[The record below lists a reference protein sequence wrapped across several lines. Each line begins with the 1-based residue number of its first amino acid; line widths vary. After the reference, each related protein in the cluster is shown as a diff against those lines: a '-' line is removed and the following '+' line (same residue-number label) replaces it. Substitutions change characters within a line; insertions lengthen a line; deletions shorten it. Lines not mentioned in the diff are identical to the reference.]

1 MTVKAFTPN
10 THFCKQDIEQLDH
23 SDPLYSLR
31 NEFDLPPGLIYLDG
45 NSLGAMPRT
54 TPAVIDNL
62 LKNQW
67 RDDLNKGWSKHQWLN
82 MPLTIGDKIAQ
93 LVGADAG
100 EVAACDSTSINLFKL
115 LCAAIQMRP
124 GRKYIVSET
133 QNFPSD
139 LYIGKSVEDLLQ
151 RDVAMKLCPREHLL
165 ENIDEECAVV
175 ILTHVDF
182 RTGYIHDME
191 AISRAAAAK
200 GALIIWDLSHSTGV
214 LPVELNHCQVDFAVG
229 CGYKYLNGGP
239 GAPAFLFVSKQHQ
252 TQLDQPLRGWLG
264 HENPFLF
271 GIDYHP
277 AAGIKRTLC
286 GTPAVLSL
294 AALEAAI
301 EVLLTQDIHCLRE
314 KSMQL
319 TSVFIQLIAQECAE
333 FGFTLLSP
341 TDAHRRGSQ
350 VSLGHS
356 HAERII
362 QALESRN
369 IIADFRAPNILRFG
383 FSPAYVSYVDL
394 WNAVTTLRDI
404 MQNED
409 F

>member
-1 MTVKAFTPN
+1 MTVNALMHDTSLS
-10 THFCKQDIEQLDH
+10 KQDIEQFDH
-23 SDPLYSLR
+23 ADPLSSLR
-31 NEFDLPPGLIYLDG
+31 NEFDLPPHLIYLDG

-54 TPAVIDNL
+54 TPTVIENL
-62 LKNQW
+62 LRHQW

-82 MPLTIGDKIAQ
+82 MPLIVGDKIAP
-93 LVGADAG
+93 LIGADAG

-115 LCAAIQMRP
+115 LCAAIHLRP

-151 RDVAMKLCPREHLL
+151 RDVSLKLCSREHLL

-175 ILTHVDF
+175 MLTHVDF
-182 RTGYIHDME
+182 RTGDILDME
-191 AISRAAAAK
+191 LISRAAADK

-214 LPVELNHCQVDFAVG
+214 LPVELNRCQADFAVG

-239 GAPAFLFVSKQHQ
+239 GAPAFLFVASRHQ
-252 TQLDQPLRGWLG
+252 ALLDQPLRGWLG

-271 GIDYHP
+271 GADYHP
-277 AAGIKRTLC
+277 APGIKRTLC
-286 GTPAVLSL
+286 GTPAILSL
-294 AALEAAI
+294 AALENAI
-301 EVLLTQDIHCLRE
+301 DVLRTQDINALRK

-319 TSVFIQLIAQECAE
+319 TSVFIQLIAQECAD

-341 TDAHRRGSQ
+341 TEAQCRGSQ

-362 QALESRN
+362 QALENCN

-383 FSPAYVSYVDL
+383 FSPAYVRYIDL

-404 MQNED
+404 MHNEH